1 MRIYAREVSGIGV
14 RADQSQVEHNIPLLK
29 ALLRRDRR
37 AVRRAVRGLVF
48 SHTHVVRLRVSQ
60 RDMVLADVGGP
71 NILAP
76 VGGALIFHGRVVGRY
91 LLSVQD
97 DLGYVKLETRFIGVP
112 VLLLRGS
119 RRIRLPG
126 TLAPGPAN
134 VPEHGPVTYRGASYE
149 SFSFGAEAFPRGP
162 LRIALLVPVPRSPSA
177 STCPEIKLFEL
188 ARIARRIWRRYAL
201 IGAPPTAYV
210 DAIQSLTGG
219 LSYVRIGSE
228 QIAGSTQPGPPQ
240 LPDQG
245 TVEYGGVSY
254 GVTSVLAETTA
265 GEARVYQLVIP

>member
-1 MRIYAREVSGIGV
+1 
-14 RADQSQVEHNIPLLK
+14 
-29 ALLRRDRR
+29 
-37 AVRRAVRGLVF
+37 
-48 SHTHVVRLRVSQ
+48 VVRLRVSQ
-60 RDMVLADVGGP
+60 RNMVLADVGGP

-76 VGGALIFHGRVVGRY
+76 VGGTLLFHGRAVGHY

-112 VLLLRGS
+112 VVLLKGS
-119 RRIRLPG
+119 RRIRLQG

-134 VPEHGPVTYRGASYE
+134 VPEHGPVRYRGASYE
-149 SFSFGAEAFPRGP
+149 SFSFTAEAFPRGP
-162 LRIALLVPVPRSPSA
+162 LRIVLLVPVPRSPSA
-177 STCPEIKLFEL
+177 NTCAEIKLFEL

-201 IGAPPTAYV
+201 IAAPPAAYV
-210 DAIQSLTGG
+210 EAIQSLTGG
-219 LSYVRIGSE
+219 LSYVRIGSL

-245 TVEYGGVSY
+245 TVEYGGVTY
-254 GVTSVLAETTA
+254 GVTSFLAETTA